1 MGATVS
7 IPQAK
12 PVRASAGGN
21 KRIVSVRAAATTAAP
36 KRETDPEKRVVITGM
51 GVCSCFGNDVDTFY
65 DNLLDGVSGVTTIDK
80 FDVSTYP
87 TKFAA
92 QIKNFSSDGLIDPK
106 SDRRLDDYL
115 RYTLV
120 SGKKALRQAG
130 LEGEGLNNV
139 SMMYAY
145 CILSFHHC
153 MSDVESAT

>member
-1 MGATVS
+1 MAQQALGVGCRQGFMGATVS

-21 KRIVSVRAAATTAAP
+21 KRIVSVRAAAPTAAP

-65 DNLLDGVSGVTTIDK
+65 DNLLDGVSGVTTID
-80 FDVSTYP
+80 
-87 TKFAA
+87 
-92 QIKNFSSDGLIDPK
+92 NFSSDGLIDPK

-145 CILSFHHC
+145 SILSFHHC